1 MRCSHCDQVLRAGA
15 TFCGRCGVP
24 VRVAEPGGHDS
35 VASAPVPARCPGA
48 AGAGDHTDVRPAPG
62 GRRDRRGAARR
73 RRVPAL
79 GPGTVP
85 AGAERVRGRRLV
97 PPRRDPPRVRRP
109 RCRVSLRGIGEK
121 TRRGASSV
129 AAAATALCVVSLD
142 GGLDAAKVGAAVAV
156 AGAVVLAASV
166 PMPGRAPRVRSSASG
181 VPQFEEVV

>member
-24 VRVAEPGGHDS
+24 VRVAAPGDRDS
-35 VASAPVPARCPGA
+35 VAPAPVPARVPAPPAPKTGPTFDRYRVAGVIGGALLVVAAFLPWAQAPFQPAQNAFQAGVWLPLGVILLVCGGLGA
-48 AGAGDHTDVRPAPG
+48 A
-62 GRRDRRGAARR
+62 
-73 RRVPAL
+73 L
-79 GPGTVP
+79 
-85 AGAERVRGRRLV
+85 
-97 PPRRDPPRVRRP
+97 
-109 RCRVSLRGIGEK
+109 SLRGIGEK

-156 AGAVVLAASV
+156 AGAVALAASV

>member
-35 VASAPVPARCPGA
+35 VASAPVPARVPAPPAPETTLTFDRHRVAGVIGGALLVVAAFLPWAQAPFQPARSAFAADVWFPLGVILLVCGGLGA
-48 AGAGDHTDVRPAPG
+48 A
-62 GRRDRRGAARR
+62 
-73 RRVPAL
+73 L
-79 GPGTVP
+79 
-85 AGAERVRGRRLV
+85 
-97 PPRRDPPRVRRP
+97 
-109 RCRVSLRGIGEK
+109 SLRGIGEK